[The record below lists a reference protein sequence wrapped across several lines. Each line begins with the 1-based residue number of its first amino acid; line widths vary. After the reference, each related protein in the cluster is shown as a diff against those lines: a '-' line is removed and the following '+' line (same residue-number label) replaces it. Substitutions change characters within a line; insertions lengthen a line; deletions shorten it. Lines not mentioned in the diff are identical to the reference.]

1 MLTWAR
7 RFSAAA
13 PRFGDKVLYS
23 ATLQLPKT
31 VFGPKIPAN
40 EERERLIQQSSQDLY
55 QWQKKREGN
64 LQAFVLHDG
73 PPYANGDLHLGHA
86 LNKILKDIIN
96 RHQLLYKNSKIAYVP
111 GWDCH
116 GLPIEMKAIL
126 ELAESRHLTPV
137 QIRKACRELAASMI
151 DRQKAQFRDFG
162 IMADFSEAY
171 VTMEHDYEARQLRV
185 FLKILENGLLSRQ
198 LKPVWWGCENRT
210 ALAEAELEYNPK
222 HTSVAVF
229 VKYPLAASP
238 HPWFDDIRAR
248 FGAEKVS
255 FLIWTSTPWT
265 IPANKAIC
273 VNQEMQYC
281 LLHNEETAE
290 YVVVA
295 CELADAV
302 LKLNPAF
309 AQVPGYE
316 FSGSELLGLSYT
328 SPVNGTP
335 EKFPVLHGAHVLGGA
350 GSGLVHTAPAHG
362 HDDYLVGKEH
372 GLEID
377 LCVDDSGRYK
387 EASISDGWRF
397 LAGELVS
404 ARATVKRCVEAMEG
418 AGMVF
423 HVTKK
428 YVHSY
433 PYDWRS
439 KTPVI
444 QRATPQWFV
453 NVDKIKAAAVEALDN
468 VQFVPE
474 SGKNRLPSFVNN
486 RNEWCISRQRTW
498 GVPLP
503 MVYHKRTGEP
513 LNDLATVSYVVQ
525 KLQELGTDQWFE
537 EESDILRWLPSHFSG
552 KDFYKGKDTMDVWF
566 DSGSSWT
573 SLRENIE
580 DAMAAKKPLADI
592 YLEGSDQHRGWFQ
605 LSLLNKIIASGE
617 SGQGF
622 QPVAPFAKII
632 THGFTLDSKNDKM
645 SKSRGNTILPQ
656 QVIFGGGK
664 PLLPQLGTD
673 GLRLWAASSAYTQ
686 DVAVSSEVL
695 QRVFEN
701 VKKLRVTFKF
711 LLGNLHDFLAAD
723 AVDYASL
730 GPLDR
735 WTLSRLHRLQQ
746 LVSQD
751 YSSHSFAKVVKEI
764 NTHVSTDLSSLYFDV
779 SKDSLYTDMADSVR
793 RRSIQTVL
801 AVLLRTYIGL
811 LAPIQP
817 LLTEEVWASYRAL
830 FGTEAVSPFMVGW
843 DFYQLPAEYHDDTL
857 EADFELIWAAKNQLY
872 RFYETLRAGGQ
883 YKNKLETQ
891 VVISGPDSALLRLL
905 KAHHEYLDDYL
916 LVSKVVFGELLENDV
931 HRHEV
936 VVGDN
941 RLVMAVKLSLG
952 EKCPR
957 CWKHVAEEKGHLCR
971 KCHSVVNQLYIVSGV

>member
-1 MLTWAR
+1 MLSWAR
-7 RFSAAA
+7 RLSTTA
-13 PRFGDKVLYS
+13 PKYGDKVLYS
-23 ATLQLPKT
+23 ATLHLPKT
-31 VFGPKIPAN
+31 SFGPKIPAN
-40 EERERLIQQSSQDLY
+40 QERELLIQQSSQDLY

-64 LQAFVLHDG
+64 LTPFVLHDG

-96 RHQLLYKNSKIAYVP
+96 RHELLYKNSKIAYVP

-126 ELAESRHLTPV
+126 GLAETRLLSPV
-137 QIRKACRELAASMI
+137 EIRKACRELASSMI

-171 VTMEHDYEARQLRV
+171 ITMEHKYEARQLLV

-198 LKPVWWGCENRT
+198 LKPVWWGCETRT

-222 HTSVAVF
+222 HTSVAVY
-229 VKYPLAASP
+229 VKYPAVEGS
-238 HPWFDDIRAR
+238 HPWLESIRAR
-248 FGAEKVS
+248 FGAKKIS

-273 VNQEMQYC
+273 VNQDMQYC

-295 CELADAV
+295 CELAEAV
-302 LKLNPAF
+302 LKLNTPF
-309 AQVPGYE
+309 AKVPEYS
-316 FSGSELLGLSYT
+316 FPGSQLVGMSYT
-328 SPVNGTP
+328 SPVNGND
-335 EKFPVLHGAHVLGGA
+335 EIFPVVHGSHVVAGS

-362 HDDYLVGKEH
+362 HDDYLVGKQH

-377 LCVDDSGRYK
+377 LCVDDEGRYK
-387 EASISDGWRF
+387 AASIPSGWRF
-397 LAGELVS
+397 MAGELVS
-404 ARATVKRCVEAMEG
+404 ARATVKQCVTLMEE

-423 HVTKK
+423 HVTRK

-453 NVDKIKAAAVEALDN
+453 NVDKIKAVAVEALEN
-468 VQFVPE
+468 VEFIPE
-474 SGKNRLPSFVNN
+474 SGKNRLPSFITN

-503 MVYHKRTGEP
+503 IVYHKQTGEP
-513 LNDLATVSYVVQ
+513 LDDLATVTFVVQ
-525 KLQELGTDQWFE
+525 RLQEFGTDQWFE
-537 EESDILRWLPSHFSG
+537 EESDILRWVPSHING
-552 KDFYKGKDTMDVWF
+552 NDYYKGKDTMDVWF
-566 DSGSSWT
+566 DSGTSWT
-573 SLRENIE
+573 SLKDNVE
-580 DAMAAKKPLADI
+580 DAMSSKTPLADV

-605 LSLLNKIIASGE
+605 LSLLNKIIASGLE
-617 SGQGF
+617 AQGF

-656 QVIFGGGK
+656 QVIHGGGK
-664 PLLPQLGTD
+664 PLLPLLGTD

-701 VKKLRVTFKF
+701 VKKLRVTFKY
-711 LLGNLHDFLAAD
+711 LLGNLHDFLD
-723 AVDYASL
+723 SKAVDYKSL

-735 WTLSRLHRLQQ
+735 WVLSRLHGLQE
-746 LVSQD
+746 LVSHG

-764 NTHVSTDLSSLYFDV
+764 NSHVSTDLSSLYFDV
-779 SKDSLYTDMADSVR
+779 SKDCLYTDKADGLR

-817 LLTEEVWASYRAL
+817 LLVEEVWAPYRAL
-830 FGTEAVSPFMVGW
+830 FGTEAASPFMVGY
-843 DFYQLPAEYHDDTL
+843 DFYQLPDEYRDIRL
-857 EADFELIWAAKNQLY
+857 EGDFDKIWAAKNQLY
-872 RFYETLRAGGQ
+872 RFYETLRAEG
-883 YKNKLETQ
+883 YFKNKLETQ
-891 VVISGPDSALLRLL
+891 IVISGPGSSLMRLL
-905 KAHHEYLDDYL
+905 LAHSEYLDDYF
-916 LVSKVVFGELLENDV
+916 LVSKVVFGEVLETEK
-931 HRHEV
+931 HTHEV
-936 VVGDN
+936 VVGND
-941 RLVMAVKLSLG
+941 RVVVAVQASQG

-957 CWKHVAEEKGHLCR
+957 CWKHIAEEKDHLCA
-971 KCHSVVNQLYIVSGV
+971 KCHGVVN